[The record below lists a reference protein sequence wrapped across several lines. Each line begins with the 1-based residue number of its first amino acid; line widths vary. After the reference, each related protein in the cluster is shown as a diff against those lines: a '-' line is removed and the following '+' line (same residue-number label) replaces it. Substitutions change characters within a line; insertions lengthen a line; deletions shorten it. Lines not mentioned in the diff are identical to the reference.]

1 MNQRKH
7 PPMTEKQDIYSK
19 VTNKIITDLE
29 KGDLTWMKPWE
40 TSPTGRPL
48 RSNGMPYH
56 GVNVLILW
64 MEAAEKGYT
73 TPIWMTYNQAQ
84 ELGGQVRKGQK
95 GSQVVYGNVY
105 TKTETDET
113 GEETERTIPFLKT
126 YTVFNVEQIDGLPA
140 HYYAKPEYT
149 RNDKTRIEEAERFFE
164 ATGATIRHGGNKAYY
179 SPALDAVQ
187 MPLFEAFYDSESY
200 YGTLAHEVTH
210 WTKHPSRLNREFEG
224 GKRFGEEGYA
234 MEELVAELGAAFV
247 CADLGIMPEPREDT
261 AAYIQSWLKVL
272 KDDKR
277 AIFTAASHA
286 QKAADFMHHYHDKAD
301 ERIEE
306 EHERGTLHD
315 KSQSTHRAA

>member
-1 MNQRKH
+1 MTRKH
-7 PPMTEKQDIYSK
+7 SPMTGKKDIYTS
-19 VTNKIITDLE
+19 VTAKIIADLE
-29 KGDLTWMKPWE
+29 KGNLTWMKPWE
-40 TSPTGRPL
+40 TAPTGRPL
-48 RSNGMPYH
+48 RSYGMPYQ

-73 TPIWMTYNQAQ
+73 TPIWMTYKQAQ
-84 ELGGQVRKGQK
+84 ELGGQVSKGQK
-95 GSQVVYGNVY
+95 GCQVVYANVY
-105 TKTETDET
+105 TKTETKET

-149 RNDKTRIEEAERFFE
+149 RNDKARIEEAEHFFT

-187 MPLFEAFYDSESY
+187 MPPFEAFHDAESY
-200 YGTLAHEVTH
+200 YSTLAHEVTH
-210 WTKHPSRLNREFEG
+210 WTKHSTRLNREFEG

-277 AIFTAASHA
+277 AIFTAATHA
-286 QKAADFMHHYHDKAD
+286 QKAADFMHQHQSKAD
-301 ERIEE
+301 DLIED
-306 EHERGTLHD
+306 EHEHGTL
-315 KSQSTHRAA
+315 QERNQNTGRTA

>member
-1 MNQRKH
+1 
-7 PPMTEKQDIYSK
+7 MTEKLDIYAK
-19 VTNKIITDLE
+19 VTNKIIADLE

-40 TSPTGRPL
+40 TAPTGRPL
-48 RSNGMPYH
+48 RANGLPYQ

-73 TPIWMTYNQAQ
+73 TPIWMTYKQAQ

-95 GSQVVYGNVY
+95 GCQVVYANAY
-105 TKTETDET
+105 TKTETDDT

-126 YTVFNVEQIDGLPA
+126 YTVFNVEQIDGLPT

-149 RNDKTRIEEAERFFE
+149 RNHKTRIEEAEQFFTT
-164 ATGATIRHGGNKAYY
+164 TGATIRHGGNKAYY
-179 SPALDAVQ
+179 SPSLDAVQ
-187 MPLFEAFYDSESY
+187 MPPFAAFRDSESY

-210 WTKHPSRLNREFEG
+210 WTKHPTRLNREFEG

-286 QKAADFMHHYHDKAD
+286 QKAADFMHQYRAKAD
-301 ERIEE
+301 EQIEE
-306 EHERGTLHD
+306 EHERQTRHD
-315 KSQSTHRAA
+315 KTPGAHRAA